1 MQFVVS
7 GIVVVVAVIAAFLLP
22 APRAE
27 RESTPAPSPWLC
39 GAVALIA
46 GSLFLIV
53 PRAWAWGAVVIYLA
67 VDITVTFIVAGMS
80 RRSGWA
86 GSHRLA
92 LAAGAALAY
101 GWHAFLQMPVDGTTG
116 NAIRASNIVCLLIV
130 LALIA
135 YAARRQVRYAA

>member
-1 MQFVVS
+1 MKRSFRLDVGLVLLIFASPFLQCQQLTVETAQKCLQSRGFAASLVVD
-7 GIVVVVAVIAAFLLP
+7 VTVIL
-22 APRAE
+22 
-27 RESTPAPSPWLC
+27 
-39 GAVALIA
+39 
-46 GSLFLIV
+46 
-53 PRAWAWGAVVIYLA
+53 
-67 VDITVTFIVAGMS
+67 IVAGMS

-116 NAIRASNIVCLLIV
+116 IAIRASNAVCLLVV

-135 YAARRQVRYAA
+135 YAARRQVRYAI